1 MILVYI
7 KASKKGENMNVNS
20 SVLSHV
26 DYLSSL
32 SKLHVKI
39 GKI

>member
-7 KASKKGENMNVNS
+7 KASKKGKKHECES
-20 SVLSHV
+20 SLLSHV